1 MKSMLHQINY
11 PFIHEFQKQTLA
23 YRKSES
29 SKILSKYPDR
39 IPVVVDV
46 FRESNIK
53 INKNKYLVP
62 SDLTVAQFI
71 YIIRKRCTLPSEK
84 TLFLFINNCLPSS
97 IQYMSQIY
105 KDNVSD
111 DGFLYINIHEETAF
125 G

>member
-1 MKSMLHQINY
+1 MQQQINY
-11 PFIHEFQKQTLA
+11 PFIHEFQKKSFA

-29 SKILSKYPDR
+29 SKILLKYPDQ

-46 FRESNIK
+46 FRESSIK

-71 YIIRKRCTLPSEK
+71 YMIRKRCTLPREK
-84 TLFLFINNCLPSS
+84 TLFLFINNCLPPSLH
-97 IQYMSQIY
+97 IMSQIY
-105 KDNVSD
+105 KDNANE
-111 DGFLYINIHEETAF
+111 DGFLYINIHEETTF